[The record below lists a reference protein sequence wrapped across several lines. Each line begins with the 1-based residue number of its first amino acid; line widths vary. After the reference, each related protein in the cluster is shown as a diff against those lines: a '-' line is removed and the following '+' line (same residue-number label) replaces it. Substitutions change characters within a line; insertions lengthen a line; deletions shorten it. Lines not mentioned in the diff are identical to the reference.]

1 MRPGSK
7 SSRRRVGRPIGSFTQ
22 HRRLDKLREAL
33 EGHPGGVELTDLA
46 TMLHVTTRSVRRYL
60 KELERLTE
68 IESVETA
75 PGGAHLWRIK
85 PSERGRAVPLR
96 RAQAY
101 GLLAARGV
109 FEVMRG
115 SAFYDEMDNAL
126 RQVQQVAQR
135 PVRSGAKGELPS
147 DQRLE
152 ERLLYLPHPPRNFT
166 QRGEELDALFLAVAE
181 LFPLRFRYPSG
192 ESGKPLRVNMHPYAM
207 VLHRG
212 SIHVVGKDL
221 ASDEVSAFAFERMTD
236 TTPDEQTRFTLP
248 ADFDVKRHLHGE
260 FGVGRAAAKQ
270 RVLVEFDAR
279 VAAEVKDKKLHPSQ
293 KIATA
298 PDGRVRLSMT
308 VGELEPVRRWVL
320 GFGDAARV
328 IEPPELVAEVG
339 AILRSAAARYPS

>member
-7 SSRRRVGRPIGSFTQ
+7 APKPPLVGRPAGSFTQ
-22 HRRLDKLREAL
+22 HRRLDKLRAAL
-33 EGHPGGVELTDLA
+33 EGHPGGVDLSGLA
-46 TMLHVTTRSVRRYL
+46 DMLRVTTRSVRRYL
-60 KELERLTE
+60 KELEHLTE
-68 IESVETA
+68 LESVETA

-101 GLLAARGV
+101 GLLAARGI
-109 FEVMRG
+109 FDVMRG
-115 SAFYDEMDNAL
+115 SALYDEMDNAI
-126 RQVQQVAQR
+126 RQVQKLAQR
-135 PVRSGAKGELPS
+135 PVRSGVKGELPS

-152 ERLLYLPHPPRNFT
+152 ERLVYLPHPPRNFT

-181 LFPLRFRYPSG
+181 LFPLRFRYPPNEG
-192 ESGKPLRVNMHPYAM
+192 AKPARVNVHPYGM

-212 SIHVVGKDL
+212 SIHVVGLDL
-221 ASDEVSAFAFERMTD
+221 AKAEVCAFAFERMSD

-248 ADFDVKRHLHGE
+248 ADFDLTHYLHGE
-260 FGVGRAAAKQ
+260 FGVGRATRKQ

-279 VAAEVKDKKLHPSQ
+279 IAPELRDRKVHPSQ

-328 IEPPELVAEVG
+328 IEPPELVAEV
-339 AILRSAAARYPS
+339 AALLRRAANRYY